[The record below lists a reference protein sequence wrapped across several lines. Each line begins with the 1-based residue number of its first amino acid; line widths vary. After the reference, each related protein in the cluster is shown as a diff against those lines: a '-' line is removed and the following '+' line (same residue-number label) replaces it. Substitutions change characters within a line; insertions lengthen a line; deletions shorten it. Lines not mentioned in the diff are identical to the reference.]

1 MSGRTSAAGP
11 SYSPGGGIPAHIAG
25 PGVVVQSALDAS
37 LALRRPGASIRSRCH
52 GCSLQEL
59 PDFPVREVAVV
70 VVHDVVIRGGTVVDG
85 TGAPRRTADVA
96 LSGGRITEIGHAV
109 GRAKREIDADGALV
123 APGFVDIHTHYDG
136 QATWDSRL
144 QPSAWHGVTSVVA
157 GNCGVGFAPV
167 VPDHHQRLIDLM
179 EGIEDIPGTALHE
192 GLPWTWQSYEEYLDV
207 LAGRR
212 FDLDIGTQ
220 VPHAALRVH
229 VMGERAV
236 AGGSAREDE
245 ISQMAALAAAAVEA
259 GALGFSTSR
268 TLNHKS
274 ADGELTPSYD
284 AGIAELVQ
292 IAAAVGGTGRGAL
305 QLVTDFLDIDV
316 DVDIMTSMVQAS
328 GRPLSV
334 SLIQT
339 HYDPTGYRTVL
350 KRIAA
355 ANAAGLPVRA
365 QVAARA
371 VGLVM
376 GLELTL
382 HPFMTNPLWREVAY
396 LPLAGQ
402 VARLSQPGVKAAVLA
417 AQTEEKNSAL
427 IGGRL
432 INKFGLMYELTDPPQ
447 YEPDPR
453 DSIAARA
460 ERAGRDAASLAYDLL
475 LADGGHG
482 LLYVMTANFDDGNLD
497 PVGEMLAD
505 PWTVPGLSDGGAHVG
520 SICDGS
526 FPTTLLQHWG
536 RDRAR
541 GTLGIEFLIQRQSRD
556 TAAAVGLADRGVL
569 APGYRADLNVID
581 LDGLRLRRP
590 EVHHDLPG
598 GGRRLLQR
606 ADGYLH
612 TFVRGVET
620 YAGGTD
626 TGELPGRL
634 IRGPQAMP
642 A

>member
-1 MSGRTSAAGP
+1 MA
-11 SYSPGGGIPAHIAG
+11 
-25 PGVVVQSALDAS
+25 
-37 LALRRPGASIRSRCH
+37 
-52 GCSLQEL
+52 E
-59 PDFPVREVAVV
+59 
-70 VVHDVVIRGGTVVDG
+70 HDLVIRGGTVIDG
-85 TGAPRRTADVA
+85 TGAHRRTADVA
-96 LSGGRITEIGHAV
+96 VSDGRITEV
-109 GRAKREIDADGALV
+109 GRVDGRGSREIDADGAVV

-167 VPDHHQRLIDLM
+167 IPAHHQRLIDLM

-192 GLPWTWQSYEEYLDV
+192 GLPWTWQSYEEYLDF
-207 LAGRR
+207 LAARQ

-236 AGGSAREDE
+236 AGAGATDGE
-245 ISQMAALAAAAVEA
+245 ISQMAALAASGIEA

-274 ADGELTPSYD
+274 VDGELTPSYD
-284 AGIAELVQ
+284 AGVGELVR
-292 IAAAVGGTGRGAL
+292 IAAAVGGTGRGVL

-316 DVDIMTSMVQAS
+316 DVDIMTSMVRAS

-334 SLIQT
+334 SLLQT
-339 HYDPTGYRTVL
+339 HFDPTGYRTVL
-350 KRIAA
+350 QRIAQ
-355 ANAAGLPVRA
+355 ANAAGLPIRA

-382 HPFMTNPLWREVAY
+382 HPLMTNPVWQEMAH
-396 LPLAGQ
+396 LPLAEQ
-402 VARLSQPGVKAAVLA
+402 AVRLSRPEVKAAILA
-417 AQTEEKNSAL
+417 AQTKEKRTAL

-432 INKFGLMYELTDPPQ
+432 IDKFHLMYELTDPPQ

-453 DSIAARA
+453 ESVAARA
-460 ERAGRDAASLAYDLL
+460 ERDGRDAADLAYDLL
-475 LADGGHG
+475 LADGGRG
-482 LLYVMTANFDDGNLD
+482 LLYVMTANFVDGTLE
-497 PVGEMLAD
+497 PVREMLED
-505 PWTVPGLSDGGAHVG
+505 PWSLPGLSDGGAHVG

-526 FPTTLLQHWG
+526 FPTTLLQHWT
-536 RDRAR
+536 RDRDA
-541 GTLGIEFLIQRQSRD
+541 GTLGMEFLIQRQCRD
-556 TAAAVGLADRGVL
+556 TAAAVGLCDRGVL
-569 APGYRADLNVID
+569 ASGYRADLNVID
-581 LDGLRLRRP
+581 LDSLRLRRP
-590 EVHHDLPG
+590 EVHNDLPG

-606 ADGYLH
+606 AEGYRH
-612 TFVRGVET
+612 TFVRGLET
-620 YAGGTD
+620 YADGID

-634 IRGPQAMP
+634 IRGPQAAP

>member
-1 MSGRTSAAGP
+1 MA
-11 SYSPGGGIPAHIAG
+11 
-25 PGVVVQSALDAS
+25 
-37 LALRRPGASIRSRCH
+37 
-52 GCSLQEL
+52 E
-59 PDFPVREVAVV
+59 
-70 VVHDVVIRGGTVVDG
+70 HDLVIRGGTVVDG

-96 LSGGRITEIGHAV
+96 VSNGRITEV
-109 GRAKREIDADGALV
+109 GRVAGCGSREIDADGAVV

-167 VPDHHQRLIDLM
+167 VKAHHQRLIDLM

-192 GLPWTWQSYEEYLDV
+192 GLPWTWETYEEYLDV
-207 LAGRR
+207 LAGRQ

-236 AGGSAREDE
+236 AGRAATDGE
-245 ISQMAALAAAAVEA
+245 ISQMAALAAGSVEA
-259 GALGFSTSR
+259 GAMGFSTSR

-274 ADGELTPSYD
+274 VDGELTPSYD
-284 AGIAELVQ
+284 AGVDELVR
-292 IAAAVGGTGRGAL
+292 IAAAVGGTGRGVL

-316 DVDIMTSMVQAS
+316 DVEIMTSMVRAS

-334 SLIQT
+334 SLLQS

-350 KRIAA
+350 KRIAE
-355 ANAAGLPVRA
+355 ANAAGLPIRA

-382 HPFMTNPLWREVAY
+382 HPFMTNPVWQQMAH
-396 LPLAGQ
+396 LPLEEQA
-402 VARLSQPGVKAAVLA
+402 ARLSQPEVKAAVLA
-417 AQTEEKNSAL
+417 AQTAERRTAL

-432 INKFGLMYELTDPPQ
+432 INKFRLMYELTDPPQ

-453 DSIAARA
+453 DSVAARA
-460 ERAGRDAASLAYDLL
+460 ERDRREAADLAYDLL
-475 LADGGHG
+475 LADGGRG
-482 LLYVMTANFDDGNLD
+482 LLYVMTANFEDGSLE
-497 PVGEMLAD
+497 PVREMLED
-505 PWTVPGLSDGGAHVG
+505 PWSLPGLSDGGAHVG

-526 FPTTLLQHWG
+526 FPTTLLQHWT
-536 RDRAR
+536 RDRASGR
-541 GTLGIEFLIQRQSRD
+541 LGLEFVIQRQCRD

-569 APGYRADLNVID
+569 AAGYRADLNVID

-606 ADGYLH
+606 ADGYRH

-620 YAGGTD
+620 YADGVE
-626 TGELPGRL
+626 TGDLPGRL
-634 IRGPQAMP
+634 IRGPQA
-642 A
+642 ALA